1 MAGQQVQAWRG
12 AECSLERTISTLP
25 LCLPPTR
32 AGRMIEQP
40 PLPTPVPAP
49 PPPAFQVMLP
59 PSARGN
65 VSWIAPAG
73 SYSIEDKVI
82 EVEFGGVKKVGSN

>member
-1 MAGQQVQAWRG
+1 
-12 AECSLERTISTLP
+12 
-25 LCLPPTR
+25 
-32 AGRMIEQP
+32 
-40 PLPTPVPAP
+40 
-49 PPPAFQVMLP
+49 MLP

-82 EVEFGGVKKVGSN
+82 EVEFGGVKKVGSNCNHGTGRRGGSLVHVGARSLRPSWRREEGV